1 MELNQKSQIKI
12 AGSVILL
19 IVCVWPA
26 VAGLPSGYQAVEG
39 YSSIVSCSNQGDYST
54 YRGSRTR
61 SYWEYAAA
69 AGDYVQWDTAS
80 VSSGYIT
87 GRTTFIWSGANGIRW
102 GLHDL
107 YLNGRY
113 ILRFNS
119 GQTTDC
125 AWTNGNGELFFDFK
139 NNNADNAGVYYLTVP
154 TSAIT
159 PSGRATIRVQAA
171 ESGGGLDWIMVHNF
185 ADTID
190 YEMARDQLDYNHIG
204 RSDGVIDGNCADGI
218 QNGDETGVD
227 CGGRC
232 VTTDQEVCNGLDDN
246 KNCFTDE
253 GFNCPSKLTYGHYYV
268 IAHSSLSENAA
279 QYVADIN
286 DIGYPV
292 LVDVLGFPPE
302 VDTYIADFALEDC
315 GAGYCGYY
323 DGLRT
328 VDGITGGYIALWDS
342 PIRNPTSFP
351 RNMCYDLLF
360 ETIHGFTAALKYDI
374 YTYQIRH
381 QVMFR
386 GEDFDIIFEVE
397 ALERLG
403 ATSCVE
409 TLYSVFYNH
418 SSFPHF
424 PVYYDIREKYGW
436 EPIRLF
442 LIALNQIKDEVTVD
456 TDDQECFYLS
466 VLIGEDVSPIYEAHN
481 RPISQQTKDMI
492 GQHLSCGS
500 LSVFADRW
508 LESCSEPDWCDG
520 SDMDFNEFVDFVDFA
535 FCALRSTWP

>member
-1 MELNQKSQIKI
+1 MKLNGKSQIKI

-39 YSSIVSCSNQGDYST
+39 YSSIVGCSNQGDYST
-54 YRGSRTR
+54 YRGSMTR
-61 SYWEYAAA
+61 SYWEYAAR

-80 VSSGYIT
+80 VPSGYIT
-87 GRTTFIWSGANGIRW
+87 GRTTFIWSGANGIRT

-119 GQTTDC
+119 GQTTDHV
-125 AWTNGNGELFFDFK
+125 WTNGSYELFFDFK
-139 NNNADNAGVYYLTVP
+139 NENADNAGVYYLTVP
-154 TSAIT
+154 VSAIG
-159 PSGRATIRVQAA
+159 PSSSARIEVRAAV
-171 ESGGGLDWIMVHNF
+171 SGSGLDWIMVHDF

-190 YEMARDQLDYNHIG
+190 YEMARGQLDYNHIG
-204 RSDGVIDGNCADGI
+204 RSDDVIGGDCADGI

-227 CGGRC
+227 CGGNC
-232 VTTDQEVCNGLDDN
+232 MTADQEVCNGLDDN
-246 KNCFTDE
+246 KNCLIDE
-253 GFNCPSKLTYGHYYV
+253 GLTCLSKFTYGHYYV
-268 IAHSSLSENAA
+268 IADSSLAQNARD
-279 QYVADIN
+279 YVRDIN

-302 VDTYIADFALEDC
+302 VDMYIADFTLE
-315 GAGYCGYY
+315 GFPGGYY
-323 DGLRT
+323 AGLRT

-342 PIRNPTSFP
+342 PISTPASFP
-351 RNMCYDLLF
+351 RNMCYDLLY
-360 ETIHGFTAALKYDI
+360 ETIHGFTASLKYDI
-374 YTYQIRH
+374 HTYQIRH
-381 QVMFR
+381 QVINR
-386 GEDFDIIFEVE
+386 GEDFDIIFELE
-397 ALERLG
+397 ALGRLG
-403 ATSCVE
+403 ATSCVDE
-409 TLYSVFYNH
+409 LQSVFYNH

-424 PVYYDIREKYGW
+424 PVYYDIRDRYGW

-442 LIALNQIKDEVTVD
+442 LIALNQIKDEVKVD

-481 RPISQQTKDMI
+481 RTISQQTKDMI
-492 GQHLSCGS
+492 GQHLNCGS

-520 SDMDFNEFVDFVDFA
+520 SDMDFSEFVDFVDFA
-535 FCALRSTWP
+535 FCALRSPWP